1 VDVLRRILEEKSREV
16 AGLRGRRNALEAAAR
31 DAPEPRGFAR
41 AVRSAREVR
50 VVAEFKRRAPSAGR
64 LADAGADAAA
74 TCRAYAQ
81 AGAAAL
87 SVLTDA
93 AHFGGSLDDLRAAR
107 SASSLPVLRKD
118 FVIDSV
124 QVFEARAA
132 GADAVLLIARAL
144 DAARLVDLGAAAAE
158 TGMDALVE
166 VHDAGELASALSAGA
181 TLVGI
186 NSRDLA
192 TFDTDLGRIERLAA
206 DVPEHVTLVGES
218 GVRDAADVRRLG
230 AAGVHAVLVGSALMR
245 SGDAGA
251 AARGLVGHER
261 VARAEAA
268 RAAGG
273 RA

>member
-1 VDVLRRILEEKSREV
+1 MDVLRRILEEKAREV
-16 AGLRGRRNALEAAAR
+16 AGLRPRRRALEAAAR
-31 DAPEPRGFAR
+31 DAAEPRGFAR
-41 AVRSAREVR
+41 ALRSEREVR

-64 LADAGADAAA
+64 LADADADAGAV
-74 TCRAYAQ
+74 CRAYAR

-118 FVIDSV
+118 FVIDPV
-124 QVFEARAA
+124 QVSEARAA

-144 DAARLVDLGAAAAE
+144 DAARLADLAAAAADA
-158 TGMDALVE
+158 GMDALVE
-166 VHDAGELASALSAGA
+166 VHDGGELASALSAGA

-192 TFDTDLGRIERLAA
+192 TFDVDLGRIEALAEE
-206 DVPEHVTLVGES
+206 VPEHVTLVGES

-230 AAGVHAVLVGSALMR
+230 AAGVHAVLVGSALMG

-251 AARGLVGHER
+251 AARGLVGHQRMPR
-261 VARAEAA
+261 VAAGRP
-268 RAAGG
+268 AGG
-273 RA
+273 A

>member
-1 VDVLRRILEEKSREV
+1 MDVLRRILEEKTREV
-16 AGLRGRRNALEAAAR
+16 AALRGRRSALEAAAR
-31 DAPEPRGFAR
+31 DAPAPRGFAR
-41 AVRSAREVR
+41 ALRSEREVR

-64 LADAGADAAA
+64 LADANADAA
-74 TCRAYAQ
+74 TVCRAYAR

-87 SVLTDA
+87 SVLTDM
-93 AHFGGSLDDLRAAR
+93 AHFGGSLDDLRDAR

-118 FVIDSV
+118 FVIDPV
-124 QVFEARAA
+124 QVAEARAA

-144 DAARLVDLGAAAAE
+144 DAARLADLAAAAADA
-158 TGMDALVE
+158 GMDALVE
-166 VHDAGELASALSAGA
+166 VHGGDELAAALSAGA
-181 TLVGI
+181 TLVGV

-192 TFDTDLGRIERLAA
+192 TFDVDLGRIEALAA

-245 SGDAGA
+245 SAEAGA
-251 AARGLVGHER
+251 AARALVGHER
-261 VARAEAA
+261 IPRAAPARP
-268 RAAGG
+268 AGG

>member
-1 VDVLRRILEEKSREV
+1 MLRRILDEKAREV
-16 AGLRGRRNALEAAAR
+16 AGLRRRRRALEAAAR

-41 AVRSAREVR
+41 ALRSEREVR

-64 LADAGADAAA
+64 LADANADAA
-74 TCRAYAQ
+74 TVCRAYAR

-87 SVLTDA
+87 SVLTDM
-93 AHFGGSLDDLRAAR
+93 AHFGGSLDDLRDAR
-107 SASSLPVLRKD
+107 SASLPVLRKD
-118 FVIDSV
+118 FLIDPV
-124 QVFEARAA
+124 QIAEARAA

-144 DAARLVDLGAAAAE
+144 DAARLADLAAAAADA
-158 TGMDALVE
+158 GMDALVE
-166 VHDAGELASALSAGA
+166 VHGGDELAAALSAGA
-181 TLVGI
+181 TLVGV

-192 TFDTDLGRIERLAA
+192 TFDVDLGRIEALAA

-245 SGDAGA
+245 SADAGA
-251 AARGLVGHER
+251 AARELVGHER
-261 VARAEAA
+261 IPRVASA
-268 RAAGG
+268 RPAGG